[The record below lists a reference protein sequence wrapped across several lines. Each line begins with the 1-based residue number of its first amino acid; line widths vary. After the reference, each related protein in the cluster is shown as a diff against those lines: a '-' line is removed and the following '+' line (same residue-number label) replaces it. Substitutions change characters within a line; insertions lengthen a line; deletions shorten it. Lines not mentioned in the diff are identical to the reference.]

1 MRILSPALL
10 GMTLAAVGCSSPNE
24 VLVPPDEPTV
34 ERGPVTISVDGDP
47 NGLWWDAASATLF
60 MADDENNRVL
70 RYRDGEGISLVADL
84 PAAPANG
91 PGLGALARLADGTL
105 VVVRFGGGT
114 AGDVV
119 YVRPDGTSAKVPNL
133 LPERRRIGIT
143 VTQDGQLL
151 DGYFVRNNNVNVGSV
166 ARLTLDGTEQ
176 EVVGAMQKPVG
187 VLAVGDTLFISDQ
200 LAGKVYRAPL
210 SAPSQLVP
218 FATMSMPDLLATGPG
233 DTLLTGSRDGTV
245 RSITPAGE
253 VSVLAAGFQQPH
265 GLAYDAKNKRL
276 FVADHDGTPADGT
289 THTLRIL
296 PIDG

>member
-1 MRILSPALL
+1 MRILFPALL
-10 GMTLAAVGCSSPNE
+10 GMTLAAVGCSSGE
-24 VLVPPDEPTV
+24 VMEPWEGPVV
-34 ERGPVTISVDGDP
+34 ERGPTTIRVDGDP
-47 NGLWWDAASATLF
+47 NGLWWDAESATLF

-70 RYRDGEGISLVADL
+70 RYRDGEGISLVSDL
-84 PAAPANG
+84 PSAPADG

-133 LPERRRIGIT
+133 PPERRRIGIT
-143 VTQDGQLL
+143 VTADGQLL

-176 EVVGAMQKPVG
+176 EVVGALQKPVG
-187 VLAVGDTLFISDQ
+187 VLAVGETLFISDQ

-210 SAPSQLVP
+210 SNPSQLVP
-218 FATMSMPDLLATGPG
+218 FATLPSPDLLATGPG

-245 RSITPAGE
+245 LSIRPSGE
-253 VSVLAAGFQQPH
+253 VRVLAGGFQQPH
-265 GLAYDAKNKRL
+265 GIAYDAKNKRI
-276 FVADHDGTPADGT
+276 FVADHDGDPSNGT

-296 PIDG
+296 PIDE

>member
-1 MRILSPALL
+1 MRILFPALL
-10 GMTLAAVGCSSPNE
+10 GMTLAAVGCSSPQE
-24 VLVPPDEPTV
+24 VVTPDEETV
-34 ERGPVTISVDGDP
+34 ERGPKTIAVDGDP
-47 NGLWWDAASATLF
+47 NGLWWDAQSATLF

-84 PAAPANG
+84 PVTSADS
-91 PGLGALARLADGTL
+91 PGLGALARLTDGTL

-119 YVRPDGTSAKVPNL
+119 YVRPDGTSAVVPNL

-143 VTQDGQLL
+143 VTADGQLL

-166 ARLTLDGTEQ
+166 ARLTLEGTEQ
-176 EVVGAMQKPVG
+176 EVVGALQKPVG

-200 LAGKVYRAPL
+200 LAGKVYRSPL
-210 SAPSQLVP
+210 SNPSQIVP
-218 FATMSMPDLLATGPG
+218 FATLSSPDLLAQGPG

-245 RSITPAGE
+245 LSIRPSGE
-253 VSVLAAGFQQPH
+253 VSVLAGGFQQPH
-265 GLAYDAKNKRL
+265 GIAYDAKNQRI
-276 FVADHDGTPADGT
+276 FVADHDGDPTNGT

-296 PIDG
+296 PIAE

>member
-1 MRILSPALL
+1 MRILFPALL
-10 GMTLAAVGCSSPNE
+10 GMTLAAVGCSSGE
-24 VLVPPDEPTV
+24 VMEPWDGPTV
-34 ERGPVTISVDGDP
+34 ERGPTTISVDGDP
-47 NGLWWDAASATLF
+47 NGLWWDAESATLF

-84 PAAPANG
+84 PSAPADG

-133 LPERRRIGIT
+133 PPERRRIGIT
-143 VTQDGQLL
+143 VTADGQLL

-176 EVVGAMQKPVG
+176 EVVGALQKPVG
-187 VLAVGDTLFISDQ
+187 VLAVGETLFISDQ

-210 SAPSQLVP
+210 SNPSQLVP
-218 FATMSMPDLLATGPG
+218 FATLPSPDLLATGPG

-245 RSITPAGE
+245 LSIRPSGE
-253 VSVLAAGFQQPH
+253 VRVLAGGFQQPH
-265 GLAYDAKNKRL
+265 GIAYDAKNKRI
-276 FVADHDGTPADGT
+276 FVADHDGDPSNGT

-296 PIDG
+296 PIDE